1 MPGHAVGSLPGMD
14 QLTVRPCT
22 AAELEQAPAFG
33 ALMAEYLAEAG
44 RAITADPAP
53 QIAMYKAQEAAG
65 TMRFAGAWAGGDLV
79 GMMVVALSVVPHF
92 GMTVATTETLFVS
105 AKARKTGA
113 GKALLSLAD
122 DMARE
127 YGAVG
132 VLVSAPVGGVLS
144 KVLPRSGFKHTNEL
158 FFKALT

>member
-1 MPGHAVGSLPGMD
+1 MPGMSNV
-14 QLTVRPCT
+14 TVRTCR
-22 AAELEQAPAFG
+22 AVELELAPSFA
-33 ALMAEYLAEAG
+33 ALMAEYLAESG
-44 RAITADPAP
+44 RAITADPSP
-53 QIAMYKAQEAAG
+53 QIATYKAQEAAD
-65 TMRFAGAWAGGDLV
+65 TMKFAGVWDGGGELV
-79 GMMVVALSVVPHF
+79 GMLVVALSVVPHF

-127 YGAVG
+127 SGAVG
-132 VLVSAPVGGVLS
+132 VLVSAPVGGVLA